1 MRARRDVAPSGRRPR
16 RGRTLPMLG
25 AVRLLAVRTARR
37 DVVLLAAWF
46 VVVVLAA
53 VVAVGGPRLATGVLD
68 RAARDAVDQAGRDAD
83 VVASLNGTRVDRSLR
98 YYDQALAE
106 VDLPALRGVV
116 DRVVLALASDGVPVT
131 AVNPG
136 AADEGDGAG
145 AADEADGAD
154 ATADPD
160 AGVEPQEEQLFQVR
174 LALLDEA
181 EAPRVR
187 VVEGTLPPDDVP
199 ELAPTGGRADGRE
212 GEPAPVPV
220 AVPEA
225 AMAGEDLHVGDVL
238 ELASRRMVPMDGE
251 PPTVLVEIAAVVAPL
266 DEGDLEWL
274 DAGPLWTAPERG
286 QAVPLLVGPVAGEV
300 VDAAL
305 GGPGH
310 GVVRFVV
317 DPERFDAEVAG
328 QVAAELES
336 LAVDA
341 GDLLPPYVVGGASVS
356 TDLDDV
362 LATYTAAS
370 RSAVAQMSVPTVGTA
385 GVVALVLVLLARLV
399 VERRRPVLELE
410 RARGAAVGTVVLR
423 LAVEALLV
431 TAAAVAVALAALHWL
446 LPGTTSLPGLVAV
459 VAAATLASPLW
470 GGRLAR
476 RAWSGS
482 RAPANRRDRI
492 RLVRRRAAARVVGEV
507 SVLLVAAAA
516 AEALRSRGLLQTT
529 TLDADPFLG
538 AAPLLVALAAAVLA
552 LRVYPWPV
560 VAAGLVVRRSR
571 GALGVVGMSR
581 ARRALAPL
589 PLLVLTLAVAVG
601 VGGLLLVSTVR
612 TGQVRASWD
621 VAGADASV
629 TAEDVSPVVD
639 RLRAAP
645 GVTEVSAAFVKP
657 ETRVDLGN
665 RDTDATVV
673 AVDPAYVGS
682 LARLPGA
689 GDRLDAFADLEV
701 PPLPAS
707 DDDDAPAV
715 VVPAVVSPG
724 LAARVGDRGIAISV
738 AGHRTELEV
747 VGTTDHAPR
756 GLGPGPFV
764 FVALGSLV
772 NDGTALPPTVVWA
785 YGPGAAEA
793 ATAAAVALPP
803 DTAVATS
810 QADWLAQARAGELV
824 RGVEEMLLAGAA
836 VAGLLAA
843 VGAIATA
850 LAGARERGRTLALL
864 RTLGMRP
871 RLGWWLAGVELAP
884 VVLAALVAGAL
895 AAAVAVSVLGTSL
908 GLEALVGGVRPPE
921 VAVDGA
927 ALVWVGVGAVGLLT
941 VAVAVDA
948 LAHRRMRLAEVLRVG
963 ETPGG

>member
-1 MRARRDVAPSGRRPR
+1 
-16 RGRTLPMLG
+16 MLG
-25 AVRLLAVRTARR
+25 AVRLLAVRAARR
-37 DVVLLAAWF
+37 DAVLLAAWF
-46 VVVVLAA
+46 VVVVLAV

-68 RAARDAVDQAGRDAD
+68 RAAREAVDQAGHDAD
-83 VVASLNGTRVDRSLR
+83 VVGVLTGTRVDRSLR

-106 VDLPALRGVV
+106 VELPALRGVV
-116 DRVVLALASDGVPVT
+116 DRVVLALASDGVPVF
-131 AVNPG
+131 AVNP
-136 AADEGDGAG
+136 
-145 AADEADGAD
+145 DEAPAEDAAEED
-154 ATADPD
+154 ATAEDAAAADPEAAD
-160 AGVEPQEEQLFQVR
+160 AEDSPDTLFEAR
-174 LALLDEA
+174 LALLDDA
-181 EAPRVR
+181 GVARVR
-187 VVEGTLPPDDVP
+187 VVDGELPPDEEP
-199 ELAPTGGRADGRE
+199 ELAPTGGRVDGRA
-212 GEPAPVPV
+212 GAPAPVPV
-220 AVPEA
+220 AIPEA
-225 AMAGEDLHVGDVL
+225 AAAVEGLQVGDVL
-238 ELASRRMVPMDGE
+238 ELGSRRMVPMGSA
-251 PPTVLVEIAAVVAPL
+251 PPTVLVEVAAVVAPV

-274 DAGPLWTAPERG
+274 DAGPLWSAPERG
-286 QAVPLLVGPVAGEV
+286 QSVPVLVGPVAGAV

-317 DPERFDAEVAG
+317 DPERFDAEVAR
-328 QVAAELES
+328 QVAVELDS
-336 LAVDA
+336 LAVSA
-341 GDLLPPYVVGGASVS
+341 GDLLPPYVVGGASVV

-362 LATYTAAS
+362 LTAYTAAA
-370 RSAVAQMSVPTVGTA
+370 RSAVAQMSVPTVGAA
-385 GVVALVLVLLARLV
+385 GTVALVLVLLARLV

-423 LAVEALLV
+423 LGVEAVLV
-431 TAAAVAVALAALHWL
+431 TAAAVAVALAALHAL

-459 VAAATLASPLW
+459 VAAAVLASPVW

-482 RAPANRRDRI
+482 RAPANRRDRL

-516 AEALRSRGLLQTT
+516 AQALRSRGLLQTT
-529 TLDADPFLG
+529 TLEADPFLG

-560 VAAGLVVRRSR
+560 VVAGLLVRRSR

-581 ARRALAPL
+581 ARRALSPL

-621 VAGADASV
+621 VTGADASV
-629 TAEDVSPVVD
+629 TAEDVDPVVA

-645 GVTEVSAAFVKP
+645 GVTDVSAAFVKP
-657 ETRVDLGN
+657 EARVDLGN

-673 AVDPAYVGS
+673 AVDPAYVGM
-682 LARLPGA
+682 LAQLPGA
-689 GDRLDAFADLEV
+689 GTRLDAFADLDV
-701 PPLPAS
+701 PAPPTS
-707 DDDDAPAV
+707 DDEDAPAV
-715 VVPAVVSPG
+715 AVPAVVSPG
-724 LAARVGDRGIAISV
+724 LAQRVGDRGIAVSV
-738 AGHRTELEV
+738 AGNRVELEV

-756 GLGPGPFV
+756 GLGSGPFV

-772 NDGTALPPTVVWA
+772 NDGEPLPPTVVWVD
-785 YGPGAAEA
+785 GPGAAEA
-793 ATAAAVALPP
+793 ATAAAEAFPP
-803 DTAVATS
+803 GTAVATS
-810 QADWLAQARAGELV
+810 QAQWLAQAREGALV
-824 RGVEEMLLAGAA
+824 DGVERMLLAGAL

-843 VGAIATA
+843 VGAVATA

-884 VVLAALVAGAL
+884 VVLAALVAGA
-895 AAAVAVSVLGTSL
+895 AAAVTAVSVLGTSM
-908 GLEALVGGVRPPE
+908 GLEELVGGVRPPS
-921 VAVDGA
+921 VAVDGGALAWVAVA
-927 ALVWVGVGAVGLLT
+927 AVALLA

-948 LAHRRMRLAEVLRVG
+948 LAHRRARLAEVLRVG